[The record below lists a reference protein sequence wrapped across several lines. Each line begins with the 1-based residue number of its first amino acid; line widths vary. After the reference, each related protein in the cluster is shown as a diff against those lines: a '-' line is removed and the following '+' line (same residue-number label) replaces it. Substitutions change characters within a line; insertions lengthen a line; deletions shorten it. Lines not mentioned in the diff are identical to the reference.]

1 MHTLIK
7 DIKDI
12 VDKGKEK
19 GYEDSKIR
27 IIIKEFLQDILLY
40 IIYNNRDTSDLVFYG
55 GSSLRKIYNL
65 DRFSEDL
72 DFENPLNIDIEVLP
86 EVVEQYFSGI
96 GFDRVECKTQ
106 RSKNVFRNTA
116 KFEIANEI
124 GLSGYK
130 NEKIHVKVEVNTDP
144 VKGYPT
150 ELTSKML
157 REYSVVLRHYD
168 LSTLFACKIIA
179 CLNRKYLKS
188 RDFYDLIWFFN
199 NTKVL
204 PNEQRLLDYNEE
216 YDIQKVLDLLDEKVE
231 SITTEELLED
241 LQYFF
246 EDENYIRTW
255 CENFHKIYESSRKR
269 LEE

>member
-1 MHTLIK
+1 MHTLVK

-27 IIIKEFLQDILLY
+27 IMIKEFLQDILLY
-40 IIYNNRDTSDLVFYG
+40 IIYNNRDTSNLVFYG
-55 GSSLRKIYNL
+55 GSSLKKIYGL

-72 DFENPLNIDIEVLP
+72 DFENPLNVDIEMLP
-86 EVVEQYFSGI
+86 RIVEEYFNSI
-96 GFDRVECKTQ
+96 DFDRVECKLQ
-106 RSKNVFRNTA
+106 KSKNVFRNTVQ
-116 KFEIANEI
+116 FEIANEI

-144 VKGYPT
+144 VKQYPI

-168 LSTLFACKIIA
+168 LSILFACKIIA

-188 RDFYDLIWFFN
+188 RDFYDLIWFLN
-199 NTKVL
+199 NTRVL
-204 PNEQRLLDYNEE
+204 PNEQKLLDYNEE
-216 YDIQKVLDLLDEKVE
+216 YDIEKVFDLLDRKIE

-255 CENFHKIYESSRKR
+255 CENFHKIYESSKKR
-269 LEE
+269 IGK